1 MWTLPSMQQG
11 DALIGSDMADAGSG
25 SSLLYG
31 SIRLQH
37 PWEIIPVLYFY
48 KNTKEKMFRSKL
60 LLKMLC
66 PMRGVRVGSIAL
78 HLLLL
83 HQMLQTILKSCRLL
97 LGLFSSSLLETKV
110 LNLQM
115 KIG

>member
-66 PMRGVRVGSIAL
+66 PMGGVRVGSIAPSFTATPPDVADYPEV
-78 HLLLL
+78 
-83 HQMLQTILKSCRLL
+83 LQIASRTI
-97 LGLFSSSLLETKV
+97 
-110 LNLQM
+110 
-115 KIG
+115 